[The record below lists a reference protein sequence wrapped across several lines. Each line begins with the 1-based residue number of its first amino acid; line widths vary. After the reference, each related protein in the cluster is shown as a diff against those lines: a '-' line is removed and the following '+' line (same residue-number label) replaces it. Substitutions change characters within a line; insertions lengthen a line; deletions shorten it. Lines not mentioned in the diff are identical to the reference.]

1 MFVQK
6 LKSSIILESQC
17 MLCFSL
23 IPITDY
29 FEAGGMIYDSQMS
42 VIIYNRRE
50 SLRISLSLFASLLGL
65 VDFVYSAM
73 EPKPISDA
81 QKCANGHFQH

>member
-1 MFVQK
+1 MAFVQK
-6 LKSSIILESQC
+6 LKISIILESQC
-17 MLCFSL
+17 MLCFFL
-23 IPITDY
+23 IPMTDY
-29 FEAGGMIYDSQMS
+29 FDAGGMIYDSQMS

-50 SLRISLSLFASLLGL
+50 SLRICLFASLLGL

-81 QKCANGHFQH
+81 QKCANGNFQH